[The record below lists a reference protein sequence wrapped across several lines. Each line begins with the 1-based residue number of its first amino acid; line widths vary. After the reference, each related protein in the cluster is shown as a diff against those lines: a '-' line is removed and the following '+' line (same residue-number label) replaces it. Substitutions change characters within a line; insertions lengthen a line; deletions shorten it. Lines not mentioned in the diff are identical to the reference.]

1 MAKLEN
7 DYKPKLLERIEARF
21 PGCLI
26 LKNDEQLRA
35 GIPDMLVLI
44 GPYWAML
51 EVKRSKD
58 ELKHLRPNQAHYV
71 QWLNGMGF
79 SAFIY
84 PENEAEVLDAIQD
97 AFGA

>member
-1 MAKLEN
+1 MARLEN
-7 DYKPKLLERIEARF
+7 IYQGQLIERIKERF
-21 PGCLI
+21 PGCLVI
-26 LKNDEQLRA
+26 KNDEQYLQ
-35 GIPDMLVLI
+35 GIPDLTILY
-44 GPYWAML
+44 GPHWAVL
-51 EVKRSKD
+51 EVKRSEA